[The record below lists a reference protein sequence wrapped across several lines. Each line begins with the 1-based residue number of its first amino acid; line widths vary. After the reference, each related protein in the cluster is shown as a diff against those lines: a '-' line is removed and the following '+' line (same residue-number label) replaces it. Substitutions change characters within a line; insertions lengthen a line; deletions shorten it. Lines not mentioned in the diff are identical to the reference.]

1 MRRFPLLILF
11 GASVVATVALAQGQD
26 ELPNRPITR
35 AEVRAALDQQFK
47 AMDSNHDGKITPDEF
62 EAYREK
68 QNAGGSPGTLAAFSH
83 VGSHWFEKSDAN
95 GDGVVTPAEAAAR
108 PLRMFDMADS
118 NQDGVISLKERNI
131 ALSMM
136 SLGKKSHGGGEER

>member
-1 MRRFPLLILF
+1 MNRFQLLIML
-11 GASVVATVALAQGQD
+11 GAAVTSTIALAQGQD

-35 AEVRAALDQQFK
+35 SEVRAALDQQFK
-47 AMDSNHDGKITPDEF
+47 AMDSNHDGRITPDEF
-62 EAYREK
+62 EAYRAK
-68 QNAGGSPGTLAAFSH
+68 QSAGGTTGALAAFAH

-108 PLRMFDMADS
+108 PLKMFDMADS
-118 NQDGVISLKERNI
+118 NQDGVISLRERNI

-136 SLGKKSHGGGEER
+136 NLGKKSHGDGEDR

>member
-1 MRRFPLLILF
+1 MNRFQLLIML
-11 GASVVATVALAQGQD
+11 GAAATSTIALAQGQD

-35 AEVRAALDQQFK
+35 SEVRAALAQQFK
-47 AMDSNHDGKITPDEF
+47 AMDSNHDGRITPDEF
-62 EAYREK
+62 AAYREK
-68 QNAGGSPGTLAAFSH
+68 QSAGGTSGALPAFAH

-108 PLRMFDMADS
+108 PLKMFDMADS

-136 SLGKKSHGGGEER
+136 SLGKKSHGDGEAR